1 MATIHSIPAPSS
13 VEWSLKGSSDE
24 TFTLIDSNA
33 AEYKGTTNSLP
44 HPVLVVKNT
53 NQLENNS
60 FRIEVRNFVGSS
72 VEIFS
77 GKNYSMFVWISRLLR
92 LSDPQTLIC
101 NVFHYKMFYPSN
113 FINEIKKKKCLNSIH
128 LTRVVKLIYYKHF
141 KMCLSINKY
150 VLPYKRLLPSR
161 F

>member
-33 AEYKGTTNSLP
+33 AEYKGTTNFLP

-77 GKNYSMFVWISRLLR
+77 GKNYSMFV
-92 LSDPQTLIC
+92 
-101 NVFHYKMFYPSN
+101 
-113 FINEIKKKKCLNSIH
+113 
-128 LTRVVKLIYYKHF
+128 
-141 KMCLSINKY
+141 
-150 VLPYKRLLPSR
+150 
-161 F
+161 